1 MTMTIPPLTEETN
14 IVWINSFSISSI
26 NKSLVIL
33 FEYGYKDGAGEIVS
47 READVIHL
55 SQTKYNQL
63 MNLTPP
69 GNKNFKEWI
78 RPLIYAQIA
87 DHLGIPVGDID

>member
-1 MTMTIPPLTEETN
+1 MTIPPVAEITN
-14 IVWINSFSISSI
+14 IVRINNFAIEPL
-26 NKSLVIL
+26 NKSIYIE
-33 FEYGYKDGAGEIVS
+33 FEYGYTNLSGVVVRKK
-47 READVIHL
+47 ADAINL
-55 SQTKYNQL
+55 DQTKYNQL

-69 GNKNFKEWI
+69 GNKTFKEWI

>member
-1 MTMTIPPLTEETN
+1 MTMEIPPLTEETN
-14 IVWINSFSISSI
+14 IVRINTFSIDSQ
-26 NKSLVIL
+26 NKNIFIQ
-33 FEYGYKDGAGEIVS
+33 FEYGYKDLSGVIVTKNTT
-47 READVIHL
+47 AINLD
-55 SQTKYNQL
+55 QTKYNQL

-69 GNKNFKEWI
+69 GNKTFKEWI